1 MEDNFVVRHQRRLAW
16 IALVFVGAALFGA
29 VLASGPV
36 VKVVGVGSR
45 SLGILLLTAVAA
57 GAGGAGLGFLFGIPR
72 VLTSEDSA
80 TKRPSND
87 VTGSSAEPNAQQV
100 ERLMGSNSNLE
111 QVSDWLTKIIVGVG
125 LVELHKVN
133 DLLLAFRQSVAEYVP
148 PTDVIT
154 PLAAAMLLVFSCIIG
169 FIWMYLETRLILS
182 RAFANVETYLA
193 HVLSAWRTSRENLN
207 QAAEELA
214 RAGNTNAAKRLLQP
228 EGSDL
233 DNDIS
238 RMRFSL
244 YEEPP
249 QGFEEAIRL
258 SASLSINPAA
268 RARADYWL
276 FLGCALGQ
284 QYQWQRR
291 VGASEDSLESTRDN
305 ALDALRRCIEINP
318 ACKAQIG
325 WFLHPERSPM
335 PQDDDLA
342 GFAGDLSFE
351 ALAR

>member
-1 MEDNFVVRHQRRLAW
+1 M
-16 IALVFVGAALFGA
+16 
-29 VLASGPV
+29 
-36 VKVVGVGSR
+36 
-45 SLGILLLTAVAA
+45 
-57 GAGGAGLGFLFGIPR
+57 
-72 VLTSEDSA
+72 
-80 TKRPSND
+80 
-87 VTGSSAEPNAQQV
+87 
-100 ERLMGSNSNLE
+100 
-111 QVSDWLTKIIVGVG
+111 
-125 LVELHKVN
+125 
-133 DLLLAFRQSVAEYVP
+133 
-148 PTDVIT
+148 
-154 PLAAAMLLVFSCIIG
+154 
-169 FIWMYLETRLILS
+169 
-182 RAFANVETYLA
+182 
-193 HVLSAWRTSRENLN
+193 LSAWRTSQENLN

-342 GFAGDLSFE
+342 GFAGDPSFE